1 MNLKLST
8 RLAVVALGGLL
19 ATNALAQNLIT
30 NPGFETPSEGSSYAN
45 FNPGSTGIT
54 GWTVDTSPG
63 DGVSLFSAAGAS
75 GFSIANNGTQILQL
89 CGVSYTTGG
98 GVHQTI
104 ATTPGQL
111 YSISIAVSYR
121 SGAVTTGNFS
131 FGGQNHNLSASTT
144 SYVTNTWTVTATSS
158 STVVDIT
165 GSTSS
170 GANQLLID
178 NVSVTAVTD
187 PGISVGPV
195 SQRVMQGQ
203 SPTFSVTASGLTTL
217 GYQWQATNNATGFTN
232 IPSATASTLTLSG
245 VQSTAAP
252 AYRVVVTDTAGS
264 ITSSVANLT
273 VDTYALV
280 DVDIGSAAT
289 QSGAAL
295 LGATGDTWN
304 GVASATSPLVNSANN
319 TLTGV
324 GFTLSG
330 NSGIN
335 DNTVGVATYDPNT
348 ANLMRDCAYGAP
360 NTTFTTGLN
369 GLTEYNGSPFE
380 LVVYAAIG
388 DANQGSSLSLAGAT
402 GGNTGSTLVTTG
414 VSRSITNVPPGG
426 IGVAY
431 QTFTGTINTSALTI
445 TASQPSTYHGVNG
458 FQLLV
463 LSSDPV
469 AISQPTNQ
477 TSAVGLNPTFSVSA
491 LGLTAL
497 SYQWQTNGG
506 SGFANVGNGSV
517 GSATIAGATNATL
530 TITNVNFYLAGLT
543 YRVIVTDTAG
553 SVTSSVATLTLV
565 DPIITT
571 QPTSQS
577 AWVGSSASFSVTA
590 GGATSFGYQWQ
601 ATNNATGF
609 TNIPSATGSTLT
621 FTGVTTNQALS
632 YRVVATDTAGSITS
646 SVASL
651 SVISSVLV
659 DVDVGTGSGNQ
670 SGAALLGASGDTWNS
685 ISASGTTSP
694 LVNSA
699 NSSLSGV
706 GFNITGGT
714 GFNNNGNANMDP
726 NTTALMGDDYY
737 VASGSFTCGYNGLGS
752 YANYPFTLVV
762 YSAIGDPNQGGKLNL
777 AGAAGGN
784 TASQLTTTG
793 ASRSITNVV
802 AGGGIGVSYNTFT
815 GTITNSSLI
824 VTIANN
830 LTSFSC
836 VNGMQLLIQDPYL
849 LIASQPVSVTNASGS
864 TVNFSVSAT
873 GAALSY
879 QWQATN
885 NSTGFT
891 NIPGATSS
899 TLTLTGATSSS
910 PVNYQVVVS
919 NSFSG
924 SVTSSVATLS
934 LTPHISTQPPA
945 VQAVLTGNNATISVV
960 ADGSPTV
967 TYQWQATNNLNGFT
981 NVTDVG
987 AFTGSA
993 TSTLNIT
1000 SAQAAQSLTYRVVVA
1015 NGFGS
1020 VTSTPSVLAVGSSPV
1035 ITLQPLSQT
1044 NNAGTTV
1051 NFTVTATGSA
1061 PLAYQ
1066 WQATNNT
1073 TGFTN
1078 IPAATS
1084 STLTLAS
1091 IADANALTYQVII
1104 TNSSGAVTSSPA
1116 TLTVIDPPAITVQPA
1131 STSVTLNG
1139 TVNFNVTAT
1148 GTAPLNYQWQTN
1160 GVSVGNNAI
1169 VSGAT
1174 SNPLTLTGV
1183 TTNYAL
1189 NYTVVVSNPAGSV
1202 TSSPAATLT
1211 VHVPPSIVTQPSS
1224 PVVSPGATATF
1235 SVATAGDPTLAYQW
1249 QSGPA
1254 GGPFTNLTDNGQI
1267 SGSTTGTLT
1276 ITNANTPVAIS
1287 YQVVVTN
1294 NYGSVTST
1302 VASLTLGK
1310 LIDVDVGQAA
1320 TQSGAALLGASSD
1333 VTWNNFTGSA
1343 LSNITDSKGNTLTG
1357 VGFNVGNIL
1366 AFGSDTTSSEMDPG
1380 TVNLMEDYAF
1390 GYPGALTGSVSGLGA
1405 YQGFAFKLVVYAAGN
1420 SYGGAQAATVSVT
1433 SGSSGTTPSS
1443 GTVTSASRRI
1453 SDGVGVAYQTFTGT
1467 LNASTLA
1474 FSVAEASSSGI
1485 NLDGIQLLIYLPDP
1499 AITNQPVSQTK
1510 VAGSTATFSVGATG
1524 SATLSYQWQA
1534 TNSASGG
1541 FTNISDVPSLI
1552 TGSQSNIL
1560 TFTGVTAN
1568 EALTYQVVVSNGSG
1582 SVTSTPASLNVLT
1595 IPIITT
1601 NPASQTVLNGSTVTF
1616 TVGATGIGTLSYQW
1630 QTNGVNVTD
1639 GGIISGSATSTLTL
1653 AGVTTNNAISYQ
1665 VVVTNVNGSVTSS
1678 PASLT
1683 VLPTTELIDVD
1694 IGTGSGTQTGA
1705 AILGQSGDVWN
1716 VVSQGTITTV
1726 VDSGSNTLSGVTIGD
1741 SAAGSYATPSPAVDA
1756 ATAALMSDFN
1766 YNTPGSGP
1774 VPVTITGLGVYT
1786 NSAFTLVAY
1795 AGMDPGQ
1802 ACTINITTGAT
1813 GGNTAGTLAT
1823 TSATRKLSD
1832 GIGVAYNE
1840 FTGTLTNGTLTFTV
1854 SGASFHGP
1862 NGFQLLLS
1870 PTVPPVITTN
1880 PVASTTNYTGTTATF
1895 SVGAVTATGSLTYQW
1910 QANGTNLTDGGI
1922 VSGSATSTLTLTGV
1936 TTNSALPY
1944 QVIVS
1949 NGSGS
1954 VTSRVANLTVFT
1966 VPVAGTNFTL
1976 GVTLGVP
1983 STVKIIGGKYTPT
1996 DANGFPLSITSVT
2009 GATNGTVSTDGTNI
2023 TYTATNTAVGATND
2037 SFNYTVSDGYSGTA
2051 TQTVSVT
2058 IDTSSAA
2065 AQGFNKIGTPQLI
2078 GGYEVM
2084 TYAGIPG
2091 FNYALDWTTNLTPP
2105 IVWTP
2110 IMTNPASANGSIILS
2125 NTPSGGSD
2133 FYRTRYVP

>member
-1 MNLKLST
+1 
-8 RLAVVALGGLL
+8 VV
-19 ATNALAQNLIT
+19 
-30 NPGFETPSEGSSYAN
+30 
-45 FNPGSTGIT
+45 
-54 GWTVDTSPG
+54 
-63 DGVSLFSAAGAS
+63 
-75 GFSIANNGTQILQL
+75 
-89 CGVSYTTGG
+89 
-98 GVHQTI
+98 
-104 ATTPGQL
+104 
-111 YSISIAVSYR
+111 ISNY
-121 SGAVTTGNFS
+121 F
-131 FGGQNHNLSASTT
+131 
-144 SYVTNTWTVTATSS
+144 
-158 STVVDIT
+158 
-165 GSTSS
+165 
-170 GANQLLID
+170 
-178 NVSVTAVTD
+178 
-187 PGISVGPV
+187 
-195 SQRVMQGQ
+195 
-203 SPTFSVTASGLTTL
+203 
-217 GYQWQATNNATGFTN
+217 
-232 IPSATASTLTLSG
+232 
-245 VQSTAAP
+245 
-252 AYRVVVTDTAGS
+252 
-264 ITSSVANLT
+264 
-273 VDTYALV
+273 
-280 DVDIGSAAT
+280 
-289 QSGAAL
+289 
-295 LGATGDTWN
+295 
-304 GVASATSPLVNSANN
+304 
-319 TLTGV
+319 
-324 GFTLSG
+324 
-330 NSGIN
+330 
-335 DNTVGVATYDPNT
+335 
-348 ANLMRDCAYGAP
+348 
-360 NTTFTTGLN
+360 
-369 GLTEYNGSPFE
+369 
-380 LVVYAAIG
+380 
-388 DANQGSSLSLAGAT
+388 
-402 GGNTGSTLVTTG
+402 
-414 VSRSITNVPPGG
+414 
-426 IGVAY
+426 
-431 QTFTGTINTSALTI
+431 
-445 TASQPSTYHGVNG
+445 
-458 FQLLV
+458 
-463 LSSDPV
+463 
-469 AISQPTNQ
+469 
-477 TSAVGLNPTFSVSA
+477 
-491 LGLTAL
+491 
-497 SYQWQTNGG
+497 
-506 SGFANVGNGSV
+506 
-517 GSATIAGATNATL
+517 
-530 TITNVNFYLAGLT
+530 
-543 YRVIVTDTAG
+543 G
-553 SVTSSVATLTLV
+553 SVTST
-565 DPIITT
+565 
-571 QPTSQS
+571 
-577 AWVGSSASFSVTA
+577 
-590 GGATSFGYQWQ
+590 
-601 ATNNATGF
+601 
-609 TNIPSATGSTLT
+609 
-621 FTGVTTNQALS
+621 
-632 YRVVATDTAGSITS
+632 
-646 SVASL
+646 
-651 SVISSVLV
+651 
-659 DVDVGTGSGNQ
+659 
-670 SGAALLGASGDTWNS
+670 
-685 ISASGTTSP
+685 
-694 LVNSA
+694 
-699 NSSLSGV
+699 
-706 GFNITGGT
+706 
-714 GFNNNGNANMDP
+714 
-726 NTTALMGDDYY
+726 
-737 VASGSFTCGYNGLGS
+737 
-752 YANYPFTLVV
+752 
-762 YSAIGDPNQGGKLNL
+762 
-777 AGAAGGN
+777 
-784 TASQLTTTG
+784 
-793 ASRSITNVV
+793 
-802 AGGGIGVSYNTFT
+802 
-815 GTITNSSLI
+815 
-824 VTIANN
+824 
-830 LTSFSC
+830 
-836 VNGMQLLIQDPYL
+836 
-849 LIASQPVSVTNASGS
+849 
-864 TVNFSVSAT
+864 
-873 GAALSY
+873 
-879 QWQATN
+879 
-885 NSTGFT
+885 
-891 NIPGATSS
+891 
-899 TLTLTGATSSS
+899 
-910 PVNYQVVVS
+910 
-919 NSFSG
+919 
-924 SVTSSVATLS
+924 VATLS

-945 VQAVLTGNNATISVV
+945 LQATTVGGSTSLSVT

-967 TYQWQATNNLNGFT
+967 TYQWQATNSATGGFT
-981 NVTDVG
+981 NVPNTAPFSG
-987 AFTGSA
+987 A
-993 TSTLNIT
+993 TSSTLSVTGATAN
-1000 SAQAAQSLTYRVVVA
+1000 QALTYQVVVA
-1015 NGFGS
+1015 NSYGS
-1020 VTSTPSVLAVGSSPV
+1020 VTSTPSVLTVSSAPV
-1035 ITLQPLSQT
+1035 ITVQPVSQT

-1051 NFTVTATGSA
+1051 SFSVTATGTA

-1066 WQATNNT
+1066 WQATNNA

-1091 IADANALTYQVII
+1091 IADANALSYQVII
-1104 TNSSGAVTSSPA
+1104 TNASGSITSSPA
-1116 TLTVIDPPAITVQPA
+1116 TLTVIDPPVIGTSPA
-1131 STSVTLNG
+1131 SQSVLVG
-1139 TVNFNVTAT
+1139 ATVNFTVSPSS
-1148 GTAPLNYQWQTN
+1148 GTAPFTYQWQTN
-1160 GVSVGNNAI
+1160 GVTVGNGGI

-1174 SNPLTLTGV
+1174 SSTLTLTGV

-1202 TSSPAATLT
+1202 TSSPAATLA
-1211 VHVPPSIVTQPSS
+1211 VHVPPSIVTQPVSAYA
-1224 PVVSPGATATF
+1224 SPGATATF
-1235 SVATAGDPTLAYQW
+1235 SVAAAGDPTLAYQW

-1254 GGPFTNLTDNGQI
+1254 GGPFTNVVNGGQY
-1267 SGSTTGTLT
+1267 SGATFSTLT
-1276 ITNANTPVAIS
+1276 VTNANTPVAIS

-1294 NYGSVTST
+1294 NYGSVTSS
-1302 VASLTLGK
+1302 VASLTLGT
-1310 LIDVDVGQAA
+1310 LVDVQFLGQSPSSSGAPGA
-1320 TQSGAALLGASSD
+1320 YGVGSAYSGAAI
-1333 VTWNNFTGSA
+1333 FGSA
-1343 LSNITDSKGNTLTG
+1343 GDIWNQEAYPYYNQNNPAFNGVSLVNAANVASGLTLTVAG
-1357 VGFNVGNIL
+1357 D
-1366 AFGSDTTSSEMDPG
+1366 GSNPVQGAGLNG
-1380 TVNLMEDYAF
+1380 TVTDAATTNLMSAAFWQFGINGAGAYNSTFTIAGLSAYA
-1390 GYPGALTGSVSGLGA
+1390 GDNVQLVVLAGAPSAQTEQIALTGGVNGYSP
-1405 YQGFAFKLVVYAAGN
+1405 
-1420 SYGGAQAATVSVT
+1420 
-1433 SGSSGTTPSS
+1433 SGTQT
-1443 GTVTSASRRI
+1443 TTSTSRQL
-1453 SDGVGVAYQTFTGT
+1453 SAGAGVAYQIFTNGVLTGGNLTFT
-1467 LNASTLA
+1467 LNETGAGNYNNA
-1474 FSVAEASSSGI
+1474 AYI
-1485 NLDGIQLLIYLPDP
+1485 NGIQLLIQYPDP

-1541 FTNISDVPSLI
+1541 FTNLTDIPGVIS
-1552 TGSQSNIL
+1552 GSQSNLL

-1568 EALTYQVVVSNGSG
+1568 ESLTYQVVVSNGSG

-2037 SFNYTVSDGYSGTA
+2037 SFTYTVSDGYSGTA

>member
-1 MNLKLST
+1 MKTLSQPLSLSGQPSATGFNFRRSLAAFRAAVCFGAVALTLPLLTNVARAGSVTNLINVQYRGSAT
-8 RLAVVALGGLL
+8 NPNSAPAGGQGTTYSGAAVVGSAGDTWNQEQIGYYYQSPNPFFSGVALVNSSNSASGLTLTLGFNGSNPIQGANLVGTATDVATTNLTGAAIYIFSVNGAGTPSFTTTHTIGGL
-19 ATNALAQNLIT
+19 
-30 NPGFETPSEGSSYAN
+30 SSYAGATAN
-45 FNPGSTGIT
+45 LIVYAAAPSAQAEQIAIT
-54 GWTVDTSPG
+54 G
-63 DGVSLFSAAGAS
+63 GAS
-75 GFSIANNGTQILQL
+75 GGN
-89 CGVSYTTGG
+89 
-98 GVHQTI
+98 
-104 ATTPGQL
+104 
-111 YSISIAVSYR
+111 
-121 SGAVTTGNFS
+121 SG
-131 FGGQNHNLSASTT
+131 STL
-144 SYVTNTWTVTATSS
+144 
-158 STVVDIT
+158 
-165 GSTSS
+165 STSS
-170 GANQLLID
+170 TDRKISGGAGDAYQIFTNVTLTGGNLVFTVGNSTAANFSNAGYVNGFQLQIIQTVLDPAITTQPK
-178 NVSVTAVTD
+178 STATATN
-187 PGISVGPV
+187 GPAK
-195 SQRVMQGQ
+195 
-203 SPTFSVTASGLTTL
+203 FSVTASG
-217 GYQWQATNNATGFTN
+217 
-232 IPSATASTLTLSG
+232 TA
-245 VQSTAAP
+245 
-252 AYRVVVTDTAGS
+252 
-264 ITSSVANLT
+264 
-273 VDTYALV
+273 
-280 DVDIGSAAT
+280 
-289 QSGAAL
+289 
-295 LGATGDTWN
+295 
-304 GVASATSPLVNSANN
+304 
-319 TLTGV
+319 
-324 GFTLSG
+324 
-330 NSGIN
+330 
-335 DNTVGVATYDPNT
+335 
-348 ANLMRDCAYGAP
+348 
-360 NTTFTTGLN
+360 
-369 GLTEYNGSPFE
+369 PF
-380 LVVYAAIG
+380 
-388 DANQGSSLSLAGAT
+388 
-402 GGNTGSTLVTTG
+402 
-414 VSRSITNVPPGG
+414 
-426 IGVAY
+426 
-431 QTFTGTINTSALTI
+431 
-445 TASQPSTYHGVNG
+445 
-458 FQLLV
+458 
-463 LSSDPV
+463 
-469 AISQPTNQ
+469 
-477 TSAVGLNPTFSVSA
+477 
-491 LGLTAL
+491 
-497 SYQWQTNGG
+497 
-506 SGFANVGNGSV
+506 
-517 GSATIAGATNATL
+517 
-530 TITNVNFYLAGLT
+530 
-543 YRVIVTDTAG
+543 
-553 SVTSSVATLTLV
+553 
-565 DPIITT
+565 
-571 QPTSQS
+571 
-577 AWVGSSASFSVTA
+577 
-590 GGATSFGYQWQ
+590 
-601 ATNNATGF
+601 
-609 TNIPSATGSTLT
+609 
-621 FTGVTTNQALS
+621 
-632 YRVVATDTAGSITS
+632 
-646 SVASL
+646 
-651 SVISSVLV
+651 
-659 DVDVGTGSGNQ
+659 
-670 SGAALLGASGDTWNS
+670 
-685 ISASGTTSP
+685 
-694 LVNSA
+694 
-699 NSSLSGV
+699 
-706 GFNITGGT
+706 
-714 GFNNNGNANMDP
+714 
-726 NTTALMGDDYY
+726 
-737 VASGSFTCGYNGLGS
+737 
-752 YANYPFTLVV
+752 
-762 YSAIGDPNQGGKLNL
+762 
-777 AGAAGGN
+777 
-784 TASQLTTTG
+784 
-793 ASRSITNVV
+793 
-802 AGGGIGVSYNTFT
+802 
-815 GTITNSSLI
+815 
-824 VTIANN
+824 
-830 LTSFSC
+830 
-836 VNGMQLLIQDPYL
+836 
-849 LIASQPVSVTNASGS
+849 
-864 TVNFSVSAT
+864 
-873 GAALSY
+873 SY

-885 NSTGFT
+885 SATGGFT
-891 NIPGATSS
+891 NVPNAGVFSGANTNTLTITGATANNALAYQVIVSNVNGSITSSPASLTLVPSGTTSLYIANNSFELPYTGSQHIYCSGTAGTYTYVTSWINVVTAGYWDINVPSGVTNADGAQVLESYDVGSGLQGYIYQELTNAWVPGAVYTMTVRAGQPSGGNPPNTGNTVSIDANNSGTLTQLSSATISNAHSGLANYTVTYTSTGSEAGDGFPVVAYHVPAQGSSGGMWVDDYTITMATAALITSQPASVTNVDGTATSFTVTAQGATLSYQWQASNGVGGYTNLVNGAGFSGATSNVLSIASATSS
-899 TLTLTGATSSS
+899 TPAS
-910 PVNYQVVVS
+910 YQVVIS
-919 NSFSG
+919 NYFG
-924 SVTSSVATLS
+924 SVTSTVATLS

-945 VQAVLTGNNATISVV
+945 LQATTVGGSTSLSVT

-967 TYQWQATNNLNGFT
+967 TYQWQATNSATGGFT
-981 NVTDVG
+981 NVPNTAPFSG
-987 AFTGSA
+987 A
-993 TSTLNIT
+993 TSSTLSVTGATAN
-1000 SAQAAQSLTYRVVVA
+1000 QALTYQVVVA
-1015 NGFGS
+1015 NSYGS
-1020 VTSTPSVLAVGSSPV
+1020 VTSTPSVLTVSSAPV
-1035 ITLQPLSQT
+1035 ITVQPLSQT

-1051 NFTVTATGSA
+1051 SFTVTATGTA

-1066 WQATNNT
+1066 WQASNGVGGYTNL
-1073 TGFTN
+1073 
-1078 IPAATS
+1078 S
-1084 STLTLAS
+1084 STGSFSGANTNTLTITS
-1091 IADANALTYQVII
+1091 IADANALSYQVII

-1116 TLTVIDPPAITVQPA
+1116 SLTVIDPPVIGSSPA
-1131 STSVTLNG
+1131 SQSVNVG
-1139 TVNFNVTAT
+1139 STVNFTVTTAS
-1148 GTAPLNYQWQTN
+1148 GTAPFTYQWQTN
-1160 GVSVGNNAI
+1160 GVTVGNGGI

-1174 SNPLTLTGV
+1174 TSTLTLTGV

-1189 NYTVVVSNPAGSV
+1189 NYTVVVTNPAGSV
-1202 TSSPAATLT
+1202 TSSPAATLA
-1211 VHVPPSIVTQPSS
+1211 VHVPASIVTQPVSAYA
-1224 PVVSPGATATF
+1224 SPGATATF
-1235 SVATAGDPTLAYQW
+1235 SVVAAGDPTLSYQW
-1249 QSGPA
+1249 QSGPV
-1254 GGPFTNLTDNGQI
+1254 GGPFTNVVNVGQY
-1267 SGSTTGTLT
+1267 SGATSSTLT

-1287 YQVVVTN
+1287 YQVIVTN
-1294 NYGSVTST
+1294 NYGSVTSS
-1302 VASLTLGK
+1302 VASLTLGT
-1310 LIDVDVGQAA
+1310 LVDVQFLGQSPSSSGAPGA
-1320 TQSGAALLGASSD
+1320 YGVGSAYSGAAIFGSAGD
-1333 VTWNNFTGSA
+1333 TWNQEAYPYYNQNNPAFNGVSLVNA
-1343 LSNITDSKGNTLTG
+1343 ANVASGLTLTVAG
-1357 VGFNVGNIL
+1357 D
-1366 AFGSDTTSSEMDPG
+1366 GSNPVQGAGLNG
-1380 TVNLMEDYAF
+1380 TVTDAATTNLMSAAFWQFGINGAGAYNSTFTIAGLSAYA
-1390 GYPGALTGSVSGLGA
+1390 GDNVQLVVLAGAPSAQTEQIALTGGVNGYSP
-1405 YQGFAFKLVVYAAGN
+1405 
-1420 SYGGAQAATVSVT
+1420 
-1433 SGSSGTTPSS
+1433 SGTQT
-1443 GTVTSASRRI
+1443 TTSTSRQL
-1453 SDGVGVAYQTFTGT
+1453 SAGAGVAYQIFTNGVLTGGNLTFT
-1467 LNASTLA
+1467 LNETGAGNYNNA
-1474 FSVAEASSSGI
+1474 AYI
-1485 NLDGIQLLIYLPDP
+1485 NGIQLLIQYPDP

-1541 FTNISDVPSLI
+1541 FTNLTDIPGVIS
-1552 TGSQSNIL
+1552 GSQSNLL

-1568 EALTYQVVVSNGSG
+1568 ESLTYQVVVSNGSG